1 MAIHKSGEDYLETIL
16 LLERKISYV
25 RSIDIAS
32 EMGFSK
38 PSVSR
43 AVKILKSD
51 GLIDIAQDG
60 EITLTEKGREIAEE
74 IYDRHTTLTCFLTG
88 VLGVSAAT
96 AQEDACKIEH
106 ELSMET
112 FKKLKRFIK
121 RYEKNNRKEEEN
133 GTRKG
138 N

>member
-74 IYDRHTTLTCFLTG
+74 IYDRHTTLTWFLTG